1 MNKETWPL
9 PEQPDE
15 DPAPAFA
22 PNGVRNAWFGQCTS
36 ARFGA
41 AARLLRDRSGVAAI
55 EYALLSALV
64 GLAIVTGVTQV
75 GTGVSEGFTHVEE
88 EVGKAVGN
96 KGGNGKGKGKG
107 KGKDK

>member
-1 MNKETWPL
+1 MTNKDTWPL
-9 PEQPDE
+9 PDPAEA

-22 PNGVRNAWFGQCTS
+22 PNGVRNAWFGYCSS

-41 AARLLRDRSGVAAI
+41 AARLVRDKSGVAAI
-55 EYALLSALV
+55 EYALLCALL

-75 GTGVSEGFTHVEE
+75 GGEVSESYTHVEE
-88 EVGKAVGN
+88 EVAKATGN

-107 KGKDK
+107 KKDK